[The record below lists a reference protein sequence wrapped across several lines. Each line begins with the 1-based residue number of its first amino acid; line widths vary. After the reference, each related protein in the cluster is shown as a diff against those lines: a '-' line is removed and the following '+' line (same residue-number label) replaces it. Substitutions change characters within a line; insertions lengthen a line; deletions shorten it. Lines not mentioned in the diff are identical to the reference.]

1 MITVIDFFA
10 ENPIENKTLADS
22 NIYDDIIGNGDSDW
36 KIENS
41 NDAKVISQAQLFL
54 QGATAILTNTPY
66 LEMSVSNNAQYFV
79 KNNWYINYGLGGPGA
94 TPMNVYFGGGGSPN
108 VNVYFMNQGTVKIGG
123 GSTGQVLTTDGSG
136 NLSWTTPGGG
146 VTDGDKGDIT
156 VTGSGSTW
164 TIDND
169 SVSYSKIQNVS
180 TNNRILGR
188 ASSGAGD
195 IEEITLG
202 TNLSF
207 SGTTLNASS
216 GGLTAFTESVNT
228 SGVNSSI
235 SANRLI
241 PLSSTSSS
249 DIVIQPKGTQGSI
262 LAQLPDGTATG
273 GNKRGHQSIDL
284 QMSRISANMVAEGNG
299 SVLIGGSNNRTRG
312 NNNAIINGN
321 DNFIGNSAGNSSIYN
336 STFCTTDGGIYGHHI
351 GGYSSY
357 INGSGAIYSSILAG
371 RDHFMSFSDSSVIL
385 GGQSNLMTSGSKYSA
400 SLGGANNTNN
410 KFYAVIS
417 GENGKTTRSSFVQSN
432 SPGVEQGR
440 HQSEQITLRA
450 NTNST
455 SPTLLFNLGSS
466 GVYLPIASGET
477 ISYHGLITCS
487 TNPTTNKKA
496 YYEIKGIVSRTP
508 TTSSLLWSNLVTNYT
523 DDATWTI
530 TQTVNTLNNEIEIYF
545 TGEAQVSVTCNL
557 NLSTVLRTS

>member
-41 NDAKVISQAQLFL
+41 NDARVISQAQLFL

-164 TIDND
+164 TIDNQA
-169 SVSYSKIQNVS
+169 VTYTKIQNV
-180 TNNRILGR
+180 TANRLLGR
-188 ASSGAGD
+188 QSTSSGSPQ
-195 IEEITLG
+195 EITLG
-202 TNLSF
+202 TNLSLT
-207 SGTTLNASS
+207 GTTLNAIG

-228 SGVNSSI
+228 SGVNSII

-241 PLSSTSSS
+241 PLSSTTHS
-249 DIVIQPKGTQGSI
+249 DIVIQPKGTNGSI
-262 LAQLPDGTATG
+262 LAQLPDGTSTG
-273 GNKRGHQSIDL
+273 GNKRGTQSIDL
-284 QMSRISANMVAEGNG
+284 QMNRMSANQVAEGNNGIIIGGYNNRIRGG
-299 SVLIGGSNNRTRG
+299 SNTIIGGS
-312 NNNAIINGN
+312 
-321 DNFIGNSAGNSSIYN
+321 DNTMNSSAGFSSIHD
-336 STFCTTDGGIYGHHI
+336 SIFCTSDGGSYGHHI

-357 INGSGAIYSSILAG
+357 INGSGPIYSSILAG
-371 RDHFMSFSDSSVIL
+371 RDHFMSYADSSVIL
-385 GGQSNLMTSGSKYSA
+385 GGQANLMTSGSKFSA

-410 KFYAVIS
+410 KWYAVIS
-417 GENGKTTRSSFVQSN
+417 GENGKTSRSGIIQSN
-432 SPGVEQGR
+432 SGGVEQGR
-440 HQSEQITLRA
+440 HQSEYTTLRA
-450 NTNST
+450 NTT
-455 SPTLLFNLGSS
+455 SAGSTLLYNLGSF
-466 GVYLPIASGET
+466 GVYLQVLSGET
-477 ISYHGLITCS
+477 ISYYGLITCS
-487 TNPTTNKKA
+487 TNPTINKKA
-496 YYEIKGIVSRTP
+496 FYEIKGLVSRTP
-508 TTSSLLWSNLVTNYT
+508 TSITLLWSNLATNYT

-530 TQTVNTLNNEIEIYF
+530 TQTVNSSNNEIEIYF
-545 TGEAQVSVTCNL
+545 SGQANVSVTCNL
-557 NLSTVLRTS
+557 TLSTVLRTS